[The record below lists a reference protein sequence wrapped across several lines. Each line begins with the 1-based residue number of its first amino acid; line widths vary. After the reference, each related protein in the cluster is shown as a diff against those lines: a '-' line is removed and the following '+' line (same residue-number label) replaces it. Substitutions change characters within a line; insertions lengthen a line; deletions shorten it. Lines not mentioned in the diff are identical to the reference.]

1 MEGRRKYVKKPDSFV
16 TAVQLDLDTEGF
28 TYEKWGGT
36 QACKP
41 GDWVVNNGGDVY
53 TVDQATFAETYRTES
68 PGVYVK
74 IVPVWA
80 EVAAEAGVIETKEG
94 STAYQVGDYLVF
106 NETDAE
112 EGWAVKAEKFEGM
125 YEQA

>member
-1 MEGRRKYVKKPDSFV
+1 MKGRRKYVKRPDSFV

-41 GDWVVNNGGDVY
+41 GDWLVNNGGDVY

-80 EVAAEAGVIETKEG
+80 EVAAQAGVIETRRG
-94 STAYQVGDYLVF
+94 ARRMRWAITSCSTRPTPKRDGRSRPRSSRAC
-106 NETDAE
+106 N
-112 EGWAVKAEKFEGM
+112 
-125 YEQA
+125 EQA